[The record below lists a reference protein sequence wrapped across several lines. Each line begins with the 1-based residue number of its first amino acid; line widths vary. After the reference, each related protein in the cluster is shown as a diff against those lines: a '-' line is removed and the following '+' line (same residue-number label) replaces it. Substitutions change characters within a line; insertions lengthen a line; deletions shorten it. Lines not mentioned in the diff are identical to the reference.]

1 MGRKTWESIPQSKR
15 PLKNRLNVVLTTKP
29 EEFRKAMEEAG
40 TSQENVMVVSDFEQ
54 ALVELSADQG
64 VNEIFVIGGSSLYEM
79 SMKGQYKDYCKMII
93 ATRINKKFDCDTF
106 IPELENLKTNTDF
119 VPLHIS
125 ETYSQDDIT
134 FDYCFFGNSEILEE
148 SPELIPTKLMAKY
161 PKHPEMQYLEIIE
174 NVISTGKFKDD
185 RTGTGIYTKF
195 GHQMRYNLQ
204 HSFPVLTTKDVFW
217 RGVAEELLWFVR
229 GETNAKLLSDK
240 KIKIWDGNASR
251 EFLDNLGLKDR
262 EEWDLGPVYGF
273 QWRHFGA
280 KYDTMHKDYTN
291 EGVD

>member
-1 MGRKTWESIPQSKR
+1 
-15 PLKNRLNVVLTTKP
+15 
-29 EEFRKAMEEAG
+29 
-40 TSQENVMVVSDFEQ
+40 
-54 ALVELSADQG
+54 
-64 VNEIFVIGGSSLYEM
+64 
-79 SMKGQYKDYCKMII
+79 
-93 ATRINKKFDCDTF
+93 
-106 IPELENLKTNTDF
+106 
-119 VPLHIS
+119 
-125 ETYSQDDIT
+125 
-134 FDYCFFGNSEILEE
+134 LEE
-148 SPELIPTKLMAKY
+148 KPELIPTKLMAKY

-174 NVISTGKFKDD
+174 NVIETGKFKDD

-195 GHQMRYNLQ
+195 GHQMRYDLQ

-217 RGVAEELLWFVR
+217 RGVAEELLWFVK

-280 KYDTMHKDYTN
+280 KYETMHKDYTN
-291 EGVD
+291 EGVDQLAQIINTIKTNPNSRRIVMTAWNPSAIPEMALPPCHIFAQFYVSGDEVGKQKLSCQMYQRSCDLGLGVPFNIASYALLTCMLA

>member
-1 MGRKTWESIPQSKR
+1 
-15 PLKNRLNVVLTTKP
+15 
-29 EEFRKAMEEAG
+29 
-40 TSQENVMVVSDFEQ
+40 
-54 ALVELSADQG
+54 
-64 VNEIFVIGGSSLYEM
+64 
-79 SMKGQYKDYCKMII
+79 
-93 ATRINKKFDCDTF
+93 
-106 IPELENLKTNTDF
+106 
-119 VPLHIS
+119 
-125 ETYSQDDIT
+125 
-134 FDYCFFGNSEILEE
+134 LEE
-148 SPELIPTKLMAKY
+148 KPELIPTKLMAKY

-174 NVISTGKFKDD
+174 NVIETGKFKDD

-195 GHQMRYNLQ
+195 GHQMRYDLQ

-217 RGVAEELLWFVR
+217 RGVAEELLWFVK

-280 KYDTMHKDYTN
+280 KYETMHKDYTN
-291 EGVD
+291 EGVDQLAQIINTIKTNPNSRRIVMTAWNPSAIPEMALPPCHIFAQFYVSGDEVGKQKLSCQMY